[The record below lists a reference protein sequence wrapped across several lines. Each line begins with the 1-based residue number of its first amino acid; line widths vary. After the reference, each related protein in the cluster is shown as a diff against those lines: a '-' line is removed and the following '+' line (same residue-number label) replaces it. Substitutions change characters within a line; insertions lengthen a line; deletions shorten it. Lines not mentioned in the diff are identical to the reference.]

1 VERLLPEYYAE
12 AAVRHFFDAEK
23 LAGSKSFDGA
33 GHLVGFAAEC
43 AIKYCIEEL
52 RPANQAPHLHFPEL
66 VEKAKRLLHGR
77 RKHPLFTLLQR
88 PAFMAAWRIE
98 HRYADNGTV
107 TEQHYLTWRGDAS
120 RALGAAQL
128 RGTKDAQ

>member
-1 VERLLPEYYAE
+1 LSEYYAI
-12 AAVRHFFDAEK
+12 AAVRHFLDAEK
-23 LAGSKSFDGA
+23 LAIAKSFDSA

-43 AIKYCIEEL
+43 AIKHCIEEL
-52 RPANQAPHLHFPEL
+52 RPANEAPHIHFPLL

-77 RKHPLFTLLQR
+77 SKHPLFTLLQR
-88 PAFMAAWRIE
+88 SAFMAGCRIE

-107 TEQHYLTWRGDAS
+107 TEQNYLTWRGDAS

-128 RGTKDAQ
+128 RGSR